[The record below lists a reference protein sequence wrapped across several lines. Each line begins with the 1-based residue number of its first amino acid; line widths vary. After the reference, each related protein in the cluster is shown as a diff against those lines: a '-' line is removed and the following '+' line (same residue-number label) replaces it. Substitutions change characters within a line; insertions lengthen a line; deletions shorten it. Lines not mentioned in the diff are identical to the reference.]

1 MFTTENTEFTERKEH
16 NGRCDSSVC
25 SVDSVVKS
33 VKRLCHARRTWKT
46 NSELHAPC
54 DIGQEGQKTRAK

>member
-46 NSELHAPC
+46 NDHDHPERTN
-54 DIGQEGQKTRAK
+54 DVV